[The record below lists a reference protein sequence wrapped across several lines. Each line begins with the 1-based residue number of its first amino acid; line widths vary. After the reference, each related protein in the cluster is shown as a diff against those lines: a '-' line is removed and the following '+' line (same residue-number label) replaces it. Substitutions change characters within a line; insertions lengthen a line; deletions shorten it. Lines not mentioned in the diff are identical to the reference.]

1 MTTAA
6 KLPTQPARHTAVMPV
21 AEARKEIST
30 ILKSFSDQTQ
40 SEPVYIGAHRKAEA
54 VLVPVSV
61 FEYMLDLLDD
71 VAIAK
76 IIAERTSS
84 NQTGKKTKTSS
95 PEEFQKQALAAW
107 DDAHK

>member
-1 MTTAA
+1 
-6 KLPTQPARHTAVMPV
+6 MPV

-84 NQTGKKTKTSS
+84 NQTGKKTRTSS

>member
-6 KLPTQPARHTAVMPV
+6 KLPTHPARHTAVMPV

-30 ILKSFSDQTQ
+30 ILKSFTDQTQ
-40 SEPVYIGAHRKAEA
+40 SEPIYIGAHRKAEA

-61 FEYMLDLLDD
+61 FEYMLELLDD

-76 IIAERTSS
+76 VIADRTASHHR
-84 NQTGKKTKTSS
+84 GKLSKTAT

-107 DDAHK
+107 DEAHK